1 MANPALLASPRTAMC
16 TSTHTSRPTSLRT
29 GWHGSSAWRRAWLG
43 LLGARYLALHLALVL
58 GLALSNLMADPAH
71 AGEATPLAANPE
83 QEARMMAI
91 ASELRCLVC
100 QNQTIA
106 DSHAGLAIDLRQ
118 QIREQLQQGKNEQQ
132 IRDYM
137 TARYGNFILYR
148 PPVEN
153 NTLLL
158 WFGPGLLAV
167 GGLGFLWWTL
177 RRRARMAADA
187 FDPDT
192 PDTPDIPD
200 QA

>member
-1 MANPALLASPRTAMC
+1 MADRMLQVHAERGPGSPRLLGWFGWLGGWLSLCLRPVSVLCLALSLVLSCLLAS
-16 TSTHTSRPTSLRT
+16 
-29 GWHGSSAWRRAWLG
+29 
-43 LLGARYLALHLALVL
+43 
-58 GLALSNLMADPAH
+58 PAH
-71 AGEATPLAANPE
+71 AGEAQPLADNPE

-132 IRDYM
+132 IREYM
-137 TARYGNFILYR
+137 TTRYGNFILYR
-148 PPVEN
+148 PPVEG
-153 NTLLL
+153 NTVLL

-167 GGLGFLWWTL
+167 GGLGFLWWNL
-177 RRRARMAADA
+177 RRRARMSAEA

-192 PDTPDIPD
+192 PDAPD

>member
-1 MANPALLASPRTAMC
+1 MADPVLPASSLAAIRTAWHAS
-16 TSTHTSRPTSLRT
+16 ST
-29 GWHGSSAWRRAWLG
+29 WRRAWLV
-43 LLGARYLALHLALVL
+43 LSAALCLALCM
-58 GLALSNLMADPAH
+58 ALSSLAADPAH
-71 AGEATPLAANPE
+71 AGEAAPLADNPE

-118 QIREQLQQGKNEQQ
+118 QIREQLQQGKSDQQ

-167 GGLGFLWWTL
+167 GGLGFLWWNL
-177 RRRARMAADA
+177 RRRARMAPDA

-192 PDTPDIPD
+192 PDNTDTP
-200 QA
+200 

>member
-1 MANPALLASPRTAMC
+1 MADPVLPASPLAVMSPCTPASMRTAWHVS
-16 TSTHTSRPTSLRT
+16 ST
-29 GWHGSSAWRRAWLG
+29 WRRAWLV
-43 LLGARYLALHLALVL
+43 LSAALCLALCM
-58 GLALSNLMADPAH
+58 ALSSLAADPAH
-71 AGEATPLAANPE
+71 AGEAAPLADNPE

-118 QIREQLQQGKNEQQ
+118 QIREQLQQGKSDQQ

-167 GGLGFLWWTL
+167 GGLGFLWWNL
-177 RRRARMAADA
+177 RRRSRMDADA
-187 FDPDT
+187 FDPET
-192 PDTPDIPD
+192 PDTPEAP
-200 QA
+200 

>member
-1 MANPALLASPRTAMC
+1 MADPVLHASTGASTRISTRWRPAGRS
-16 TSTHTSRPTSLRT
+16 
-29 GWHGSSAWRRAWLG
+29 AWLG
-43 LLGARYLALHLALVL
+43 LCI
-58 GLALSNLMADPAH
+58 ALSVVLCLTLSGLMANPAH
-71 AGEATPLAANPE
+71 AGEAAPLADNPE

-137 TARYGNFILYR
+137 TTRYGNFILYR
-148 PPVEN
+148 PPVDN

-167 GGLGFLWWTL
+167 GGLGFLWWNL

-192 PDTPDIPD
+192 PDAPDSP
-200 QA
+200 

>member
-1 MANPALLASPRTAMC
+1 MADPALLASPRTAMC
-16 TSTHTSRPTSLRT
+16 TSTRTPLRT
-29 GWHGSSAWRRAWLG
+29 ALHCSSAWHRAWLG
-43 LLGARYLALHLALVL
+43 LPAALHLALHLAVCLVL
-58 GLALSNLMADPAH
+58 CLAVSGLTAGSAH
-71 AGEATPLAANPE
+71 AGEAPPLADNPE

-192 PDTPDIPD
+192 PDTPDTPD

>member
-1 MANPALLASPRTAMC
+1 MAD
-16 TSTHTSRPTSLRT
+16 PTLQVHPHGMRGLP
-29 GWHGSSAWRRAWLG
+29 GWRHAWLG
-43 LLGARYLALHLALVL
+43 LDRGLSRGLFLSLSLCLCMAVL
-58 GLALSNLMADPAH
+58 GLLASTAH
-71 AGEATPLAANPE
+71 AGEAQPLADNPE

-91 ASELRCLVC
+91 ANELRCLVC

-132 IRDYM
+132 IREYM
-137 TARYGNFILYR
+137 TTRYGNFILYR
-148 PPVEN
+148 PPVEG
-153 NTLLL
+153 NTVLL

-167 GGLGFLWWTL
+167 GGLGFLWWNL
-177 RRRARMAADA
+177 RRRARMAAEA

-192 PDTPDIPD
+192 PDAPD